1 MDCKNIPNLMDERI
15 LKKFLEVEKV
25 SNKNGS
31 NEKNRKNVTMII
43 LAGVFIIIALL
54 SVILFLLV
62 SQKRNEE
69 EKSKKRNIVVNENN
83 AESVAAQMAEEAQ
96 EYVEPGYYTV
106 SMDTDWHFSKG
117 DAVSDDAWVD
127 NLAENTNDVYF
138 DVFLAENEEEAIYQ
152 SPVIPRGSYLEQIAL
167 DKPLDKGTYDCVM
180 VYHLVDE
187 EQETISTLRVAFTI
201 TVDS

>member
-1 MDCKNIPNLMDERI
+1 MSEKAQKGRNGKI
-15 LKKFLEVEKV
+15 LIFVGAIV
-25 SNKNGS
+25 
-31 NEKNRKNVTMII
+31 
-43 LAGVFIIIALL
+43 IIALL
-54 SVILFLLV
+54 GIIIFLLA
-62 SQKRNEE
+62 SGNEDKA
-69 EKSKKRNIVVNENN
+69 EKSKKRNVVVNESN
-83 AESVAAQMAEEAQ
+83 AESVAAQMVEEAQ
-96 EYVEPGYYTV
+96 EFVEPGYYTV

-138 DVFLAENEEEAIYQ
+138 DVFLADNEEEAIYQ
-152 SPVIPRGSYLEQIAL
+152 SPVIPRGSYLEKIEL
-167 DKPLDKGTYDCVM
+167 DKPLDKGTYDCVI

>member
-1 MDCKNIPNLMDERI
+1 MSGKDKEG
-15 LKKFLEVEKV
+15 KSGKV
-25 SNKNGS
+25 
-31 NEKNRKNVTMII
+31 VII
-43 LAGVFIIIALL
+43 AGAVVIIALL
-54 SVILFLLV
+54 GIIIFLLA
-62 SQKRNEE
+62 SGKGDKGSEADKSEKRNV
-69 EKSKKRNIVVNENN
+69 IVNESN
-83 AESVAAQMAEEAQ
+83 AESVAAEMVEEAQ
-96 EYVEPGYYTV
+96 EFVEPGYYTV

-138 DVFLAENEEEAIYQ
+138 DVFLAENEDEAIYQ
-152 SPVIPRGSYLEQIAL
+152 SPVIPRGSYLEQISL
-167 DKPLDKGTYDCVM
+167 DKPLKKGTYDCVI

>member
-1 MDCKNIPNLMDERI
+1 MSRKSKEGQ
-15 LKKFLEVEKV
+15 
-25 SNKNGS
+25 NG
-31 NEKNRKNVTMII
+31 KIVII
-43 LAGVFIIIALL
+43 AGTVIIIALL
-54 SVILFLLV
+54 GIIFFLLA
-62 SQKRNEE
+62 SGKEDKEE
-69 EKSKKRNIVVNENN
+69 TPEKRNIVVNESN
-83 AESVAAQMAEEAQ
+83 AESVAAQMVEDAQ
-96 EYVEPGYYTV
+96 EFVEPGYYTV

-138 DVFLAENEEEAIYQ
+138 DVFLAENEAEPIYQ

-167 DKPLDKGTYDCVM
+167 DKPLEQGNYECVI

>member
-1 MDCKNIPNLMDERI
+1 MSGKTKEG
-15 LKKFLEVEKV
+15 
-25 SNKNGS
+25 KNG
-31 NEKNRKNVTMII
+31 KIVII
-43 LAGVFIIIALL
+43 AGAVIIIALL
-54 SVILFLLV
+54 GIIMFMLASG
-62 SQKRNEE
+62 KGDKEE
-69 EKSKKRNIVVNENN
+69 PKKRNVVVNESN
-83 AESVAAQMAEEAQ
+83 AESVAAQMIEEGQ
-96 EYVEPGYYTV
+96 EFVEPGYYTV

-127 NLAENTNDVYF
+127 NLMENTNDVYF

-167 DKPLDKGTYDCVM
+167 DKPLEKGTYDCVI

-187 EQETISTLRVAFTI
+187 EQETVSTLRVAFTI

>member
-1 MDCKNIPNLMDERI
+1 MSERG
-15 LKKFLEVEKV
+15 KKGKSEK
-25 SNKNGS
+25 
-31 NEKNRKNVTMII
+31 
-43 LAGVFIIIALL
+43 IIIMIGIIVIISLL
-54 SVILFLLV
+54 GIIFFLLG
-62 SQKRNEE
+62 SRKEDKEETSEKRNV
-69 EKSKKRNIVVNENN
+69 IVNESN
-83 AESVAAQMAEEAQ
+83 AESVADQMIEEGQ
-96 EYVEPGYYTV
+96 KFVEPGYYTV
-106 SMDTDWHFSKG
+106 SMDTDWHFSRG

-152 SPVIPRGSYLEQIAL
+152 SPVIPRGSYLEKIEL

-201 TVDS
+201 IVDS

>member
-1 MDCKNIPNLMDERI
+1 MSGKTDED
-15 LKKFLEVEKV
+15 KKE
-25 SNKNGS
+25 NKNG
-31 NEKNRKNVTMII
+31 KIMIAGGVVI
-43 LAGVFIIIALL
+43 LALLGVII
-54 SVILFLLV
+54 FLITGR
-62 SQKRNEE
+62 QNPA
-69 EKSKKRNIVVNENN
+69 EKEPVKRNIVVNENN
-83 AESVAAQMAEEAQ
+83 AESVAEEMIEEAQ
-96 EYVEPGYYTV
+96 EFVEPGYYTV

-127 NLAENTNDVYF
+127 NLVENTNDVYF

-167 DKPLDKGTYDCVM
+167 DKPLEKGIYDCVI

-187 EQETISTLRVAFTI
+187 EQETVSTLRVAFTI

>member
-1 MDCKNIPNLMDERI
+1 M
-15 LKKFLEVEKV
+15 
-25 SNKNGS
+25 S
-31 NEKNRKNVTMII
+31 RKSKEGNSGKTVII
-43 LAGVFIIIALL
+43 AGAVVITVLLGIII
-54 SVILFLLV
+54 FLLV
-62 SQKRNEE
+62 SGEGNKGTEA
-69 EKSKKRNIVVNENN
+69 EKLEKRNIVVNENN
-83 AESVAAQMAEEAQ
+83 AESVAEEMIEEAQ
-96 EYVEPGYYTV
+96 EFVEPGYYTV

-138 DVFLAENEEEAIYQ
+138 DVFLLENEDEPIYQ
-152 SPVIPRGSYLEQIAL
+152 SPVIPRGSYLEKIAL
-167 DKPLDKGTYDCVM
+167 DKPLDKGTYDCVI

>member
-1 MDCKNIPNLMDERI
+1 MSGKIKGNEHKEGKSGKIVIIAGI
-15 LKKFLEVEKV
+15 LV
-25 SNKNGS
+25 
-31 NEKNRKNVTMII
+31 
-43 LAGVFIIIALL
+43 IIALL
-54 SVILFLLV
+54 GVIIFLLV
-62 SQKRNEE
+62 NGKGEKE
-69 EKSKKRNIVVNENN
+69 EKSAKRNVVVNESN
-83 AESVAAQMAEEAQ
+83 AESVAAQMVEEAQ

-138 DVFLAENEEEAIYQ
+138 DVFLADNEDEAIYQ
-152 SPVIPRGSYLEQIAL
+152 SPVIPRGSYLEQIVL
-167 DKPLDKGTYDCVM
+167 DKPLDKGTYDCVI